1 MRAYAMLLGLA
12 LTVGYGYT
20 AQLAVT
26 SVGARPAEAAP
37 ARGTGEGGAPG
48 RLWYGGMLD
57 PVTVEAKGESPA
69 KTAIARRWLLDHS
82 SARCTKPSLRYS
94 ALL

>member
-1 MRAYAMLLGLA
+1 MRAYPMLLGLA
-12 LTVGYGYT
+12 LTVGYGYA

-37 ARGTGEGGAPG
+37 ARGIAERSAPG
-48 RLWYGGMLD
+48 RLWYGGVLD
-57 PVTVEAKGESPA
+57 PVTVEARGESPA

-82 SARCTKPSLRYS
+82 GARCAQPKQRYS